1 MTVTYKVE
9 EIEIDNKDH
18 LETRL
23 NSVGLHDWELI
34 KVIRDIDI
42 KNESTTTFKHLFIF
56 IKR

>member
-9 EIEIDNKDH
+9 EIEIDNKNH
-18 LETRL
+18 LETQL
-23 NSVGLHDWELI
+23 KSIGLHNWELI

-56 IKR
+56 KK